1 MGGKK
6 RSIVTAYTSFST
18 WKLGSQYC
26 NCKGVCAVHIVI
38 IWLNRGELSTKE
50 YLGTPGRVSV
60 LNLPQWLKILQH
72 IQQIKKKSCSV
83 QRPLQPQ
90 IITHNLFAFLT
101 VNQIF
106 NVWIYLWHLISFFF
120 FFSEAVGK
128 KWTTSVLCLHLSLHF
143 NLSCSTNKCV
153 EVCKENISHNSY
165 CFTH

>member
-1 MGGKK
+1 MFFIHKQLLLFIAHWYITFRILPLQGQLQTFVCVSVSIQRIISKHYWIKKALKKSHLLCMGGKK

-72 IQQIKKKSCSV
+72 IQQIKKKNHV
-83 QRPLQPQ
+83 AFRDLY
-90 IITHNLFAFLT
+90 NLK
-101 VNQIF
+101 
-106 NVWIYLWHLISFFF
+106 S
-120 FFSEAVGK
+120 
-128 KWTTSVLCLHLSLHF
+128 
-143 NLSCSTNKCV
+143 
-153 EVCKENISHNSY
+153 
-165 CFTH
+165 

>member
-1 MGGKK
+1 M
-6 RSIVTAYTSFST
+6 
-18 WKLGSQYC
+18 
-26 NCKGVCAVHIVI
+26 
-38 IWLNRGELSTKE
+38 E

-72 IQQIKKKSCSV
+72 IRQIKKSCSI

-128 KWTTSVLCLHLSLHF
+128 KWTTSVLCLHLSLVAPTNVWRGAKKIFHIILTVSPT
-143 NLSCSTNKCV
+143 NLLLSQLRSHIFILFFHLLFLHPYYSFFQFLLLVLFFSSQSC
-153 EVCKENISHNSY
+153 ISRGERL
-165 CFTH
+165 TH

>member
-1 MGGKK
+1 MCVSVSIQRIISKHYWIKKALKKSHLLCMGGKK

-72 IQQIKKKSCSV
+72 IQQIKKKKSCSV

-106 NVWIYLWHLISFFF
+106 NVWIYLWYLISFFF
-120 FFSEAVGK
+120 FLVR
-128 KWTTSVLCLHLSLHF
+128 L
-143 NLSCSTNKCV
+143 
-153 EVCKENISHNSY
+153 
-165 CFTH
+165 